1 MDNGLK
7 QLVEVSRLFGSDP
20 SFVIA
25 GGGNTSYKNE
35 EKIWIKAS
43 GISLATIDENGFVSL
58 SREKLKLISQKNYSN
73 DPLLRENEVKADLHE
88 AIVAPKE
95 LRPSVE
101 TSLHELI
108 SYRYVVHTH
117 PTIVNGMMCSLEAE
131 KTCKVMFGERALFV
145 PYTDPGYILFKVVAE
160 GISRYTAKHGLEPS
174 IIFLE
179 NHGVF
184 VGADTTEKIETI
196 YAEIMT
202 TIGGRLSL
210 QLPGTE
216 TTMLKSEIIACV
228 ESLHPG
234 YAGFKALGIKSE
246 LTDLYVVDEIS
257 FSKAKKS
264 FTPDDIVYCKAH
276 YLYIPAQEN
285 VTDLLT
291 KTTEKI
297 ADYFDKY
304 GYLPK
309 VLALQEQGII
319 AIEESLK
326 SAQNVLDV
334 YENILKISF
343 YSENFGGPKFMN
355 DEQIAFI
362 DNWEVE
368 NYRRKIAKS

>member
-1 MDNGLK
+1 MEKEIKD
-7 QLVEVSRLFGSDP
+7 LVEVSRLFGADP

-58 SREKLKLISQKNYSN
+58 SREKLSKISRKQYSE
-73 DPLLRENEVKADLHE
+73 DPLLRENEVKTDLHE
-88 AIVAPKE
+88 AIVSPKN

-101 TSLHELI
+101 TSLHDLI
-108 SYRYVVHTH
+108 DYKYIVHTH
-117 PTIVNGMMCSLEAE
+117 PTKVNGLMCSNSAE
-131 KTCKVMFGERALFV
+131 DSCKSLFGNKALFV
-145 PYTDPGYILFKVVAE
+145 PYTDPGYILFKRVAE
-160 GISRYTAKHGLEPS
+160 GIRRFREANGFEPQ

-184 VGADTTEKIETI
+184 VGANTTQEIEQI

-202 TIGGRLSL
+202 ALEKKIGQR
-210 QLPGTE
+210 LPGTE
-216 TTMLKSEIIACV
+216 RTAIFPEMIGKIED
-228 ESLHPG
+228 LHPG
-234 YAGFKALGIKSE
+234 YKGFTAKGIKSE
-246 LTDLYVVDEIS
+246 LIDRYIS
-257 FSKAKKS
+257 DATAFEKACKS

-276 YLYIPAQEN
+276 YLYIPAQKNEPEN
-285 VTDLLT
+285 LRVAS
-291 KTTEKI
+291 EKV
-297 ADYFDKY
+297 AEYFGKY

-309 VLALQEQGII
+309 VLALQKTGII
-319 AIEESLK
+319 AVEESLK
-326 SAQNVLDV
+326 SALNVLDV

-355 DEQIAFI
+355 EEQIAFI

>member
-1 MDNGLK
+1 MDHDIQDLIR
-7 QLVEVSRLFGSDP
+7 VSRLFGSDP

-43 GISLATIDENGFVSL
+43 GISLATIDETGFVSL
-58 SREKLKLISQKNYSN
+58 SREKLKLISTKKYSQ
-73 DPLLRENEVKADLHE
+73 DALLRESEVKADLHE
-88 AIVAPKE
+88 AIVAPKN

-117 PTIVNGMMCSLEAE
+117 PTKVNGVMCSLRAKEACQE
-131 KTCKVMFGERALFV
+131 MFGEDVLFV
-145 PYTDPGYILFKVVAE
+145 PYTDPGYILFKKVAE
-160 GISRYTAKHGLEPS
+160 GISQFSAVHGIEPR

-184 VGADTTEKIETI
+184 VGADTTEEIESI
-196 YAEIMT
+196 YAGIMSA
-202 TIGGRLSL
+202 IEARLRFP
-210 QLPGTE
+210 LPGKE
-216 TTMLKSEIIACV
+216 KSELLSVVTGQI
-228 ESLHPG
+228 ESVHPG
-234 YAGFKALGIKSE
+234 YEGFKAIGMKSG
-246 LTDLYVVDEIS
+246 LIDLFVSNENS
-257 FSKAKKS
+257 FSKANKS

-276 YLYIPAQEN
+276 YLYIPMQESGPEN
-285 VTDLLT
+285 LSKARELVSG
-291 KTTEKI
+291 
-297 ADYFDKY
+297 YFSRY

-309 VLALQEQGII
+309 VLALQNQGIVGV
-319 AIEESLK
+319 EESIK

-343 YSENFGGPKFMN
+343 FTENFGGPKFLN

-368 NYRRKIAKS
+368 NYRRKMAKS

>member
-1 MDNGLK
+1 MDKNL
-7 QLVEVSRLFGSDP
+7 QDLVRVSRLFGSDP

-25 GGGNTSYKNE
+25 GGGNTSWKND

-43 GISLATIDENGFVSL
+43 GTSLATIDENGFVSL
-58 SREKLKLISQKNYSN
+58 SREKLKLISQKQYSN
-73 DPLLRENEVKADLHE
+73 DPLLRENEVKEDLHK
-88 AIVAPKE
+88 AIVSPKE

-101 TSLHELI
+101 TSMHELI
-108 SYRYVVHTH
+108 SYPYVVHTH
-117 PTIVNGMMCSLEAE
+117 PTKVNGMMCSLEAE
-131 KTCKVMFGERALFV
+131 KTCRALFGERALFV

-160 GISRYTAKHGLEPS
+160 GICKFTEKHGTEPT

-184 VGADTTEKIETI
+184 VGADNTDEIEAV

-202 TIGGRLSL
+202 TIEGRLSL
-210 QLPGTE
+210 QLPCTE
-216 TTMLKSEIIACV
+216 KTALKSEVIEQV

-234 YAGFKALGIKSE
+234 FAGYKALGIKSE
-246 LTDLYVVDEIS
+246 LTDLYVKDEAS
-257 FSKAKKS
+257 FSKANKS

-276 YLYIPAQEN
+276 YLYIPTKEN
-285 VTDLLT
+285 DSELLARA
-291 KTTEKI
+291 TEMI
-297 ADYFDKY
+297 ADYFDKF

-309 VLALQEQGII
+309 VLALHNQGIV

-326 SAQNVLDV
+326 SARNVMDV

-355 DEQIAFI
+355 DKQIAFI

-368 NYRRKIAKS
+368 NYRRKIAKN

>member
-1 MDNGLK
+1 MSQELK
-7 QLVEVSRLFGSDP
+7 NLVDISRLFGADP
-20 SFVIA
+20 SYVIA
-25 GGGNTSYKNE
+25 GGGNTSYKDE

-58 SREKLKLISQKNYSN
+58 SREKLKLISHKQYSE

-88 AIVAPKE
+88 AIVSPKN

-117 PTIVNGMMCSLEAE
+117 PTKVNGLMCSQKAE
-131 KTCKVMFGERALFV
+131 SACKDLFGERALFV
-145 PYTDPGYILFKVVAE
+145 PYTDPGYVLFKKVAE
-160 GISRYTAKHGLEPS
+160 GIGKFAAVQGFEPQ

-184 VGADTTEKIETI
+184 VGAETTDEIESI
-196 YAEIMT
+196 YADLMKIIE
-202 TIGGRLSL
+202 GKLSQ
-210 QLPGTE
+210 QLPGKDRTPFSSLVIDQIE
-216 TTMLKSEIIACV
+216 TLN
-228 ESLHPG
+228 PG
-234 YAGFKALGIKSE
+234 FSGYKAVGIRSDLIGQF
-246 LTDLYVVDEIS
+246 LTDEAE
-257 FSKAKKS
+257 FSKACKS

-276 YLYIPAQEN
+276 YLYIRVQPNEME
-285 VTDLLT
+285 TLT
-291 KTTEKI
+291 FAEEKI
-297 ADYFDKY
+297 AAYLKKY

-309 VLALQEQGII
+309 VLALQNQGVIGV
-319 AIEESLK
+319 EESLK

-343 YSENFGGPKFMN
+343 YSENFGGPKFLN

>member
-1 MDNGLK
+1 MNHELK
-7 QLVEVSRLFGSDP
+7 ELIEVSRLFGADR

-43 GISLATIDENGFVSL
+43 GISLATIDETGFVSL
-58 SREKLKLISQKNYSN
+58 LREKLKVISSKQYSN
-73 DPLLRENEVKADLHE
+73 DPLMRENEVKADLHA
-88 AIVAPKE
+88 AIVSPID

-108 SYRYVVHTH
+108 GYKFVVHTH
-117 PTIVNGMMCSLEAE
+117 PTIVNGLMCSMQAEEA
-131 KTCKVMFGERALFV
+131 CKNLFGDKVLFI
-145 PYTDPGYILFKVVAE
+145 PYTDPGYILFKKVAK
-160 GISRYTAKHGLEPS
+160 GIKEFSALQGFEPQ

-184 VGADTTEKIETI
+184 VGADTTDEINFIYDQLMTKIE
-196 YAEIMT
+196 
-202 TIGGRLSL
+202 GKLS
-210 QLPGTE
+210 QEHPCNKKTE
-216 TTMLKSEIIACV
+216 LHSVIIDQIAA
-228 ESLHPG
+228 LHPG
-234 YAGFKALGIKSE
+234 YAGFTALGIKSI
-246 LTDLYVVDEIS
+246 LIDGFIS
-257 FSKAKKS
+257 DSETFSKANKS

-276 YLYIPAQEN
+276 YLYIPSQKNDHEN
-285 VTDLLT
+285 LALAKGKV
-291 KTTEKI
+291 
-297 ADYFDKY
+297 ADYYDKY

-309 VLALQEQGII
+309 VLALQNQGII
-319 AIEESLK
+319 GIEENRKAAL
-326 SAQNVLDV
+326 NVLDV

-343 YSENFGGPKFMN
+343 YTENFGGPKFMN

>member
-25 GGGNTSYKNE
+25 GGGNTSFKND

-43 GISLATIDENGFVSL
+43 GIALATIDENGFVSL
-58 SREKLKLISQKNYSN
+58 SREKLKLISRKQYSN

-88 AIVAPKE
+88 AIISPKE

-117 PTIVNGMMCSLEAE
+117 PTKVNGVMCSLEAE
-131 KTCKVMFGERALFV
+131 KTCEVMFGARALFV

-160 GISRYTAKHGLEPS
+160 GISRYTEKYGFEPT

-184 VGADTTEKIETI
+184 VASDTTEEIETI

-202 TIGGRLSL
+202 TIEGRLSL

-216 TTMLKSEIIACV
+216 LTILNSEVIACV

-234 YAGFKALGIKSE
+234 YAGFKALGMKSD
-246 LTDLYVVDEIS
+246 LTDLFVNDEKS
-257 FSKAKKS
+257 FSKANKS

-276 YLYIPAQEN
+276 YLYIPAQVN
-285 VTDLLT
+285 DSKLLE

-297 ADYFDKY
+297 AGYFDKY

-309 VLALQEQGII
+309 VLALQNQGII

-326 SAQNVLDV
+326 SVQNVLDV

-343 YSENFGGPKFMN
+343 YSENFGGPKFMSN
-355 DEQIAFI
+355 KQIAFI

>member
-1 MDNGLK
+1 MDKELED
-7 QLVEVSRLFGSDP
+7 LVRVSRLFGGDP

-25 GGGNTSYKNE
+25 GGGNTSYKNG

-43 GISLATIDENGFVSL
+43 GISLATIDETGFVSL
-58 SREKLKLISQKNYSN
+58 SREKLKLISRKEYST

-88 AIVAPKE
+88 AIISPKD

-117 PTIVNGMMCSLEAE
+117 PTKVNGVMCAQKAE
-131 KTCKVMFGERALFV
+131 SVCKEMFGPKALFV
-145 PYTDPGYILFKVVAE
+145 PYTDPGYILFKKVAE
-160 GISRYTAKHGLEPS
+160 GIHQFAYNQGFEPK

-184 VGADTTEKIETI
+184 VGADTTAEIESI
-196 YAEIMT
+196 YREIMT
-202 TIGGRLSL
+202 TIEGKIKQ

-216 TTMLKSEIIACV
+216 RKELQSVLIDQIET
-228 ESLHPG
+228 LHPG
-234 YAGFKALGIKSE
+234 FAGFVASGIKSG
-246 LTDLYVVDEIS
+246 LTDRFIKDEVA
-257 FSKAKKS
+257 FKKATSS

-276 YLYIPAQEN
+276 YLYIPAQNSEQE
-285 VTDLLT
+285 LLAE
-291 KTTEKI
+291 TTQKI
-297 ADYFDKY
+297 ASYFGEY

-309 VLALQEQGII
+309 VLALQHQGII
-319 AIEESLK
+319 GIEENIK
-326 SAQNVLDV
+326 SVRNVLDV

-343 YSENFGGPKFMN
+343 YSENFGGPKFLN
-355 DEQIAFI
+355 EEQIAFI

-368 NYRRKIAKS
+368 NYRRKMAKS